1 MVAVWVV
8 VAFAGAAA
16 VVVVVVVVPYVSMEN
31 LVIEIAKY
39 EH

>member
-16 VVVVVVVVPYVSMEN
+16 VVVVVPYVAMEN

>member
-8 VAFAGAAA
+8 VALAGAAA
-16 VVVVVVVVPYVSMEN
+16 VVVVVPYVAMES

-39 EH
+39 DH

>member
-16 VVVVVVVVPYVSMEN
+16 VVVVVVVPYVAMEN

>member
-16 VVVVVVVVPYVSMEN
+16 VVVVPYVAMEN

>member
-16 VVVVVVVVPYVSMEN
+16 VVVVVVPYVAMEN